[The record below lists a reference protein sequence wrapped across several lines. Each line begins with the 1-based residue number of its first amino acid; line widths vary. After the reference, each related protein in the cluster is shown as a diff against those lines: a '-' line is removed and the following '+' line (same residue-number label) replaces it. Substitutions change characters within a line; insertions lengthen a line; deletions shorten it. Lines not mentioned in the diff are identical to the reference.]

1 MCKKNKNAFSLIELV
16 VVIGLITFIALTAT
30 SLNFQ
35 WLSDKQKLE
44 IFSNRIITQIETI
57 RNDALVWKN
66 LYDTTKKIWFEDIE
80 QWEIAINKTTATLEV
95 TAYPRQK
102 DISEVKEPRIVT
114 TNKASAWEKIEALK
128 CNWAWW
134 EKSIDSAKIV
144 FEWTKTAK
152 VIWEDCNE
160 NSILQFELSYSKE
173 KWIIEFDPVSWLVE
187 IKKEKAK
194 P

>member
-44 IFSNRIITQIETI
+44 IFSNRIITQIEAI

-80 QWEIAINKTTATLEV
+80 QWEIEINKTTATLEV
-95 TAYPRQK
+95 TAYPKQK

-114 TNKASAWEKIEALK
+114 TNKVSTWEKIEALK

-134 EKSIDSAKIV
+134 EKSIDSVKIV

>member
-1 MCKKNKNAFSLIELV
+1 M
-16 VVIGLITFIALTAT
+16 
-30 SLNFQ
+30 
-35 WLSDKQKLE
+35 
-44 IFSNRIITQIETI
+44 
-57 RNDALVWKN
+57 VWKN

-95 TAYPRQK
+95 TAYPKQK

-114 TNKASAWEKIEALK
+114 TNKVSTWEKIEALK

-134 EKSIDSAKIV
+134 EKSIDSVKIV

-187 IKKEKAK
+187 IKKEKAN

>member
-44 IFSNRIITQIETI
+44 IFSNRIITQIEAI

-66 LYDTTKKIWFEDIE
+66 LYDITKKIWFEDIE

>member
-44 IFSNRIITQIETI
+44 IFSNRIITQIEAI

-95 TAYPRQK
+95 TAYPKQK

-114 TNKASAWEKIEALK
+114 TNKASTWEKIEALK

-187 IKKEKAK
+187 IKK
-194 P
+194 

>member
-16 VVIGLITFIALTAT
+16 VVVGLITFIALTAT

-44 IFSNRIITQIETI
+44 IFSNRIITQIEAI

-173 KWIIEFDPVSWLVE
+173 KWIIKFDPVSWLVE

>member
-44 IFSNRIITQIETI
+44 IFSNRIITQIEAI

-95 TAYPRQK
+95 TAYPKQK

-114 TNKASAWEKIEALK
+114 TNKVSTWEKIEALK

-134 EKSIDSAKIV
+134 EKSIDSVKIV
-144 FEWTKTAK
+144 FERTKTAK
-152 VIWEDCNE
+152 VIWEGCNE
-160 NSILQFELSYSKE
+160 NSILQFDLSYSKE

>member
-44 IFSNRIITQIETI
+44 IFSNRIITQIEAI

-66 LYDTTKKIWFEDIE
+66 LYDTTKKILFEVIE
-80 QWEIAINKTTATLEV
+80 QWEIAINKTIATLEV

>member
-44 IFSNRIITQIETI
+44 IFSNRIITQIEAI

-80 QWEIAINKTTATLEV
+80 QWEIAINKTIATLEV
-95 TAYPRQK
+95 TAYPRQT

-114 TNKASAWEKIEALK
+114 TNKASAWEKIEAL
-128 CNWAWW
+128 
-134 EKSIDSAKIV
+134 
-144 FEWTKTAK
+144 
-152 VIWEDCNE
+152 IWEGCNE

>member
-44 IFSNRIITQIETI
+44 IFSNRIITQIEAI

-66 LYDTTKKIWFEDIE
+66 LYDTTKKIWFEYIE
-80 QWEIAINKTTATLEV
+80 QWEIEINKTTATLEV
-95 TAYPRQK
+95 TAYPKQK

-114 TNKASAWEKIEALK
+114 TNKVSTWEKIEALK

-134 EKSIDSAKIV
+134 EKSIDSVKIV

>member
-44 IFSNRIITQIETI
+44 IFSNRIITQIEAI

-114 TNKASAWEKIEALK
+114 TNKASVWEKIEALK
-128 CNWAWW
+128 CNWVWW

-173 KWIIEFDPVSWLVE
+173 KWIIEFDPVSWLAE

>member
-44 IFSNRIITQIETI
+44 IFSNRIITQIEAI

-80 QWEIAINKTTATLEV
+80 QWKIAINKTTATLEV

-114 TNKASAWEKIEALK
+114 TNKASVWEKIEALK
-128 CNWAWW
+128 CNWVWW

-187 IKKEKAK
+187 MKKEKAN

>member
-44 IFSNRIITQIETI
+44 IFSNRIITQIEAI

-66 LYDTTKKIWFEDIE
+66 LYDITKKIWFEDIE

-173 KWIIEFDPVSWLVE
+173 KWIIEFDPVSWLIE
-187 IKKEKAK
+187 TKKEKAK

>member
-1 MCKKNKNAFSLIELV
+1 MCKKNKNAFSFIELV

-44 IFSNRIITQIETI
+44 IFSNRIITQIEAI

-114 TNKASAWEKIEALK
+114 TNKASVWEKIEALK

-134 EKSIDSAKIV
+134 EKNIDSAKIV

>member
-44 IFSNRIITQIETI
+44 IFSNRIITQIEAI

-187 IKKEKAK
+187 IKK
-194 P
+194 

>member
-35 WLSDKQKLE
+35 GLSDKQKLE
-44 IFSNRIITQIETI
+44 IFSNRIITQIEAI
-57 RNDALVWKN
+57 RNDALVGKN
-66 LYDTTKKIWFEDIE
+66 LYDTTKKIGFEDIE

-114 TNKASAWEKIEALK
+114 TNKASVGEKIEALK
-128 CNWAWW
+128 CNGVGG

-144 FEWTKTAK
+144 FEGTKTAK
-152 VIWEDCNE
+152 VIGEDCNE

-173 KWIIEFDPVSWLVE
+173 KGIIEFDPVSGLVE

>member
-44 IFSNRIITQIETI
+44 IFSNRIITQIEAI

-173 KWIIEFDPVSWLVE
+173 KWIIKFDPVSWLVE

>member
-44 IFSNRIITQIETI
+44 IFSNRIITQIEAI

-95 TAYPRQK
+95 TAYPKQK

-114 TNKASAWEKIEALK
+114 TNKVSTWEKIEALK

-134 EKSIDSAKIV
+134 EKSIDSVKIV

>member
-44 IFSNRIITQIETI
+44 IFSNRIITQIEAI

-80 QWEIAINKTTATLEV
+80 QWEIAINKTTATLEI

-114 TNKASAWEKIEALK
+114 TNKASVWEKIEALK

-173 KWIIEFDPVSWLVE
+173 KWIIEFDPVSWLIE
-187 IKKEKAK
+187 TKKEKAK

>member
-1 MCKKNKNAFSLIELV
+1 M
-16 VVIGLITFIALTAT
+16 
-30 SLNFQ
+30 
-35 WLSDKQKLE
+35 
-44 IFSNRIITQIETI
+44 
-57 RNDALVWKN
+57 
-66 LYDTTKKIWFEDIE
+66 
-80 QWEIAINKTTATLEV
+80 EV
-95 TAYPRQK
+95 TAYPKQK

-114 TNKASAWEKIEALK
+114 TNKASVWEKIEALK
-128 CNWAWW
+128 CNWVWW

>member
-44 IFSNRIITQIETI
+44 IFSNRIITQIEAI

-66 LYDTTKKIWFEDIE
+66 LYDKTKKIWFEDIE

-95 TAYPRQK
+95 TAYPKQK

-114 TNKASAWEKIEALK
+114 TNKVSTWEKIEALK

-134 EKSIDSAKIV
+134 EKSIDSVKIV

>member
-44 IFSNRIITQIETI
+44 IFSNRIITQIEAI

-66 LYDTTKKIWFEDIE
+66 WFEDIE
-80 QWEIAINKTTATLEV
+80 QWEIAINKTTATLEI

-114 TNKASAWEKIEALK
+114 TNKASVWEKIEALK

-173 KWIIEFDPVSWLVE
+173 KWIIEFDPVSWLIE
-187 IKKEKAK
+187 TKKEKAK